1 MANGRENVGRGAK
14 HRAVLV
20 APEEVADLMKRT
32 GMSGAALSRYL
43 GVNRQTVNNWRYGLY
58 PAPKMAILLLKI
70 LAAKRQALITGQ
82 KATIRGE

>member
-1 MANGRENVGRGAK
+1 MPADEI
-14 HRAVLV
+14 
-20 APEEVADLMKRT
+20 ADLIKATGMKR
-32 GMSGAALSRYL
+32 SAIARYL
-43 GVNRQTVNNWRYGLY
+43 GVHRMTVANWRYGRT